1 MVPVDPA
8 FAEIEHKFLVADNF
22 DEQGF
27 KDSVRGV
34 MQGAEVESAVVD
46 TYFVTASSKGYLY
59 RHRFDDKI
67 QDFSIKSVEKDSE
80 SRLEI
85 NLKLSQLSGSQLHFV
100 RGFLSPLNIL
110 FEGSIN
116 KKLWAIEGAECE
128 VVYYMADY
136 RGVTIRCIEV
146 ESKIADSS
154 QSLEV
159 LEKYEKLLGL
169 DSQNR
174 ETRSIFELLLRPELP
189 KSVKNLMGWH

>member
-67 QDFSIKSVEKDSE
+67 E
-80 SRLEI
+80 
-85 NLKLSQLSGSQLHFV
+85 
-100 RGFLSPLNIL
+100 
-110 FEGSIN
+110 
-116 KKLWAIEGAECE
+116 A
-128 VVYYMADY
+128 M
-136 RGVTIRCIEV
+136 TI
-146 ESKIADSS
+146 ATD
-154 QSLEV
+154 
-159 LEKYEKLLGL
+159 
-169 DSQNR
+169 DAF
-174 ETRSIFELLLRPELP
+174 RS
-189 KSVKNLMGWH
+189 